1 MKEIKLKGLDEIIY
15 YDQCENGLDIYVW
28 VNKKVNTFKGT
39 ITFLVGS
46 EDVEFSIKK
55 KKYQVPYGTAHYL
68 EHILCK
74 NEKGETVLSAFQSYG
89 SYANASTYGYKTVY
103 EFVGTEKLKENINL
117 LLDITQNKEFVEEY
131 FVRERGP
138 ILEEARMYKDVPNR
152 VIATEINKCLFHKYP
167 NRVPGIGSLDD
178 IEKINLENLQFL
190 YNSFYHPKNSFVTV
204 TGNVDPME
212 VIHTIKENQKAKKFL
227 DYANPT
233 MAKYREP
240 KKIVE
245 TDKELF
251 LNIEVPKVFLCK
263 KIPKNLFLDYD
274 TVTVLDALQV
284 VLSSNFGVTS
294 LFRDELI
301 SKKLVLNLRAV
312 AYTERDF
319 YIIQVESKTKYPD
332 EVIKILREKL
342 ETLDITKDDIE
353 RKKKAEIATLVL
365 GYEDPESVNDDISY
379 QISKFGK
386 IYDNEKELLEN
397 LTFEKIKD
405 IFSRIS
411 SKEISVVVALPNQKK
426 DE

>member
-15 YDQCENGLDIYVW
+15 YDQCDNGLDIYIW

-46 EDVEFSIKK
+46 EDVAFTLKK
-55 KKYQVPYGTAHYL
+55 KKYTVPFGTAHYL

-74 NEKGETVLSAFQSYG
+74 NEKGETVLSAFQNLG

-103 EFVGTEKLKENINL
+103 EFVGTEKLKENIEL
-117 LLDITQNKEFVEEY
+117 LLDITQNKEFALEY
-131 FVRERGP
+131 FQNERGP

-152 VIATEINKCLFHKYP
+152 VIGVEINKCLFHKYP
-167 NRVPGIGSLDD
+167 NRVSGTGSLED
-178 IEKINLENLQFL
+178 IENIKLDDLQLL

-204 TGNVDPME
+204 TGNVDPIE
-212 VIHTIKENQKAKKFL
+212 VIHTIKKNQKAKKFS
-227 DYANPT
+227 DYTKPLLS
-233 MAKYREP
+233 KYREP
-240 KKIVE
+240 KKIGV
-245 TDKELF
+245 TYKELF

-263 KIPKNLFLDYD
+263 KIPKSLFLDFD
-274 TVTVLDALQV
+274 IVTVLDALQV

-312 AYTERDF
+312 AYLVKDF
-319 YIIQVESKTKYPD
+319 YIIQVESKTKYPG
-332 EVIKILREKL
+332 EVIKILQDKL
-342 ETLDITKDDIE
+342 ESLDITDADII
-353 RKKKAEIATLVL
+353 RKKKAEIANLVL
-365 GYEDPESVNDDISY
+365 GYEDPENVNDDISY

-386 IYDNEKELLEN
+386 IYDNEKQLLEE
-397 LTFEKIKD
+397 LSFQKIEE

-411 SKEISVVVALPNQKK
+411 TKELSVIVAFPKQKK
-426 DE
+426 GE